1 MIEDAAI
8 GVSWSYDC
16 PSGTVL
22 TEIRWAIAPA
32 AASTDSGTSD
42 TGLLSGVAFRCGLT
56 LAGLPPALPPA
67 TPSNAIATFTASDSS
82 GSGQQQ
88 QEVVALQCPPGQFL
102 TSLYGRYMAAVEPAE
117 DGSGGSSAQ
126 INSLGVVCSGAALA
140 LREASARAHNASANN
155 SSSTYVAFT
164 AAACPAGSK

>member
-1 MIEDAAI
+1 MYRDAISLTFSPHSCRGDTGSHQRRRMIEDAAI

-67 TPSNAIATFTASDSS
+67 TPSNPIATFTASDSS

-102 TSLYGRYMAAVEPAE
+102 TSLYGRYVPA
-117 DGSGGSSAQ
+117 Q
-126 INSLGVVCSGAALA
+126 RAALRSPITMLA
-140 LREASARAHNASANN
+140 ASLL
-155 SSSTYVAFT
+155 
-164 AAACPAGSK
+164 